1 MRGVGS
7 DVRGGEKVA
16 KVDRA
21 IAFIESNRCMM
32 ESLISQEDDP
42 DIVSYVLNILKQHKK
57 ETPGAA
63 TPRESK

>member
-1 MRGVGS
+1 MS
-7 DVRGGEKVA
+7 

-21 IAFIESNRCMM
+21 IAFIESNRYMI
-32 ESLISQEDDP
+32 ESLKSQEDDKT
-42 DIVSYVLNILKQHKK
+42 IVSYILNILKRHKK

>member
-1 MRGVGS
+1 M
-7 DVRGGEKVA
+7 A